1 MPLHLPH
8 KLKTYQKNHNISY
21 TEMFGINPKTEKNNI
36 KTFPHHMLPSDLSGV
51 INVCPG
57 AGNCKKTCLHF
68 AGNPAYMKGKN
79 AKRLRQTIAFAA
91 DNSLY
96 LETLFLAI
104 CRAIY
109 KHQGETIAFRLNA
122 TSDIMWENLTFNLS
136 PDVADFAQYKFGIK
150 VNAGRYDNI
159 LEVFLDYNVVFYDY
173 TKLKRNWQKCRDLN
187 YHLTVSFDG
196 HDNIRN
202 HKIVADGIKNGVNVA
217 AAFNI
222 KKSEPLPEV
231 INLCG
236 YQLPVL
242 DGDISDSRFD
252 DVAGCIIG
260 LRFKQP
266 RGTIYSKE
274 DISSFCVI

>member
-1 MPLHLPH
+1 
-8 KLKTYQKNHNISY
+8 
-21 TEMFGINPKTEKNNI
+21 MFGINPKTEKNNI
-36 KTFPHHMLPSDLSGV
+36 KTFPHHMLPSDLSGA

-159 LEVFLDYNVVFYDY
+159 LEAFLDYNVVFYDY

-187 YHLTVSFDG
+187 SHLTVSFDG

-266 RGTIYSKE
+266 RGTIYSQE
-274 DISSFCVI
+274 DIKNFCVV